1 MASSRGVLFVIIF
14 SFMSSFVSSV
24 VSRESVIRCV
34 CGSQKKIKGGRYC
47 SCCCY
52 SVFIGFPCSSSI
64 TPKYVGPLTTTLLF
78 LILVVAAAPFLSVR
92 WRLLWS
98 WSYKSCCIRLD
109 TDPHTH
115 HTPLSKPASPC
126 PYGSSCIHPDMAQQ
140 PGIMRSTAVIQP
152 LLCRNCS
159 SSQ

>member
-1 MASSRGVLFVIIF
+1 MLYLSLLF
-14 SFMSSFVSSV
+14 
-24 VSRESVIRCV
+24 
-34 CGSQKKIKGGRYC
+34 G
-47 SCCCY
+47 
-52 SVFIGFPCSSSI
+52 FIGFPSFLPSFLPPSI

-92 WRLLWS
+92 FRPPWS
-98 WSYKSCCIRLD
+98 WLYNSCCIRPD

-159 SSQ
+159 SSQQDVICVPARILCRRWRKYILV